1 MAVTVSPREEK
12 KLLRPPF
19 WVLRVHSWPDTWEFT
34 RTPPSMLHLE
44 KQKWKYPQKMILEVK
59 ESDDE

>member
-1 MAVTVSPREEK
+1 
-12 KLLRPPF
+12 
-19 WVLRVHSWPDTWEFT
+19 
-34 RTPPSMLHLE
+34 MLHLE